1 MAGISLG
8 MGFDLQAQSYLDIRQ
23 SFETL
28 ATMKSF
34 PETSVPEG
42 FIAYNKETKLEYQ
55 FDPLNS
61 DDPNTGKWRLKKSGG
76 ADIKDSVVG
85 TDTTYSSAKIEE
97 LFKSF
102 GGFLIVESLPDTKDA
117 DLKKIYLIK
126 DEDDGE
132 DPNAFNEYIVTS
144 TITYV
149 EEAHYDMIVDA
160 STYPLYTDY
169 EGAAQGASYTPVD
182 EPKFNEIRGASYSS
196 YDDYKKACPDKLGWE
211 LLGSTQ
217 TGKLE
222 YKTTTPVN
230 NPMGKVPAGYTTN
243 GIAVTTLLDMMLH
256 KDVLATAT
264 ISCSDAGLKEKGVS
278 SVTDPVLTA
287 TINPGTCTPVSV
299 QFYKD
304 GSPLGSPVP
313 FSDGQLTYTLTD
325 NNSGSGVTLT
335 DTTTYG
341 VVLTYKVNK
350 DDLVEKTTLLSDKG
364 ATYTYKFVYPFYY
377 GVSLTTPTDES
388 GLTKE
393 LSDMPTNKSVVKA
406 YTGTNVYAVLLFDS
420 NYSLSSVL
428 DQNGFECM
436 PGFTTKNI
444 VVGSGSYTLAYTT
457 SPATLNNFKYTFKF
471 A

>member
-169 EGAAQGASYTPVD
+169 
-182 EPKFNEIRGASYSS
+182 
-196 YDDYKKACPDKLGWE
+196 
-211 LLGSTQ
+211 
-217 TGKLE
+217 
-222 YKTTTPVN
+222 
-230 NPMGKVPAGYTTN
+230 
-243 GIAVTTLLDMMLH
+243 
-256 KDVLATAT
+256 
-264 ISCSDAGLKEKGVS
+264 
-278 SVTDPVLTA
+278 
-287 TINPGTCTPVSV
+287 
-299 QFYKD
+299 
-304 GSPLGSPVP
+304 
-313 FSDGQLTYTLTD
+313 
-325 NNSGSGVTLT
+325 
-335 DTTTYG
+335 
-341 VVLTYKVNK
+341 
-350 DDLVEKTTLLSDKG
+350 
-364 ATYTYKFVYPFYY
+364 
-377 GVSLTTPTDES
+377 
-388 GLTKE
+388 
-393 LSDMPTNKSVVKA
+393 
-406 YTGTNVYAVLLFDS
+406 
-420 NYSLSSVL
+420 
-428 DQNGFECM
+428 
-436 PGFTTKNI
+436 
-444 VVGSGSYTLAYTT
+444 
-457 SPATLNNFKYTFKF
+457 TFR

>member
-1 MAGISLG
+1 MAGIVLG

-28 ATMKSF
+28 EAMKLF

-42 FIAYNKETKLEYQ
+42 FVAYNKETKLDYQ
-55 FDPLNS
+55 FDPANT
-61 DDPNTGKWRLKKSGG
+61 DDPDLGKWRVKKSGG

-102 GGFLIVESLPDTKDA
+102 GGFLIVDSLPDTKDA
-117 DLKKIYLIK
+117 DLKKIYLVK
-126 DEDDGE
+126 DDVKGE
-132 DPNAFNEYIVTS
+132 DPNAFNEYIVSS
-144 TITYV
+144 TINYV
-149 EEAHYDMIVDA
+149 PEAHYDMIVDA

-169 EGAAQGASYTPVD
+169 ESAAQVATYTPVD
-182 EPKFNEIRGASYSS
+182 EPTFDAIRGASYPS
-196 YDDYKKACPDKLGWE
+196 YDDYKEAYPDTLGWE
-211 LLGSTQ
+211 QLGSTE

-230 NPMGKVPAGYTTN
+230 NPIGKVPQGYTTT
-243 GIAVTTLLDMMLH
+243 GVAVTELLDMILH

-287 TINPGTCTPVSV
+287 TVNPGTCTPVSV

-304 GSPLGSPVP
+304 GSTLGSPVP
-313 FSDGQLTYTLTD
+313 FVEGQLTYTLTD
-325 NNSGSGVTLT
+325 NDSGSGVTLT

-350 DDLVEKTTLLSDKG
+350 DDIVEKTTLLSDKD
-364 ATYTYKFVYPFYY
+364 ATYTYKFVLPFYY
-377 GVSLTTPTDES
+377 GVSLTTPADES
-388 GLTKE
+388 GLTKD
-393 LSDMPTNKSVVKA
+393 LSDMPTAKSVTKA
-406 YTGTNVYAVLLFDS
+406 YTGTNVYAVLLYDS
-420 NYSLSSVL
+420 NYTVKSIL
-428 DQNGFECM
+428 DQNGFECIS
-436 PGFTTKNI
+436 GFTTNNI
-444 VVGSGSYTLAYTT
+444 VVGSGSYTLCYST